1 MLVTHS
7 NGSELWDSLP
17 HCSVLASFPGDCHSQ
32 QPAAPPG
39 WHSNFLSSFLAS
51 SLSTLQPPHT
61 APPNQ
66 SPPYAIF
73 CMPWL
78 SSETNRG
85 KALLNCVDFLLRSL
99 AFNVLYNLVP
109 NIHSKCI
116 DPSSEATQILSI
128 PVRLVYLCL
137 RYFHNSATW
146 IEKERSFDQCERLH
160 LAPFACLKSTQPSL
174 HPPSQWLTQE
184 FCTDVRWLDGMCSGA
199 HPASPWHSL
208 FFPLSLHFPPLD

>member
-109 NIHSKCI
+109 NTHSKCI

-146 IEKERSFDQCERLH
+146 IEKERSPLTNANGCTLPH
-160 LAPFACLKSTQPSL
+160 LLVWSLLSPACILLPS
-174 HPPSQWLTQE
+174 
-184 FCTDVRWLDGMCSGA
+184 G
-199 HPASPWHSL
+199 
-208 FFPLSLHFPPLD
+208 